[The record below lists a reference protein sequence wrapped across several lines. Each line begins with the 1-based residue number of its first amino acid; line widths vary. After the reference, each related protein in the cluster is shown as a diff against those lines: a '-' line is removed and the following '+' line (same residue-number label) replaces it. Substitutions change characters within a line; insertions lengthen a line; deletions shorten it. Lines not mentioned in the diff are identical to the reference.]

1 MTEDKEVNK
10 EIVEKTQEE
19 VLESLDKI
27 YEDDEVIVL
36 AAPDDSELE
45 KLIIEI
51 LSKQP
56 MKFKEL
62 KEVFS
67 ATAGEDRLRKA
78 LQRLAE
84 KGLVHELEDGTYV
97 VSKVTEYEEEYAEY
111 EEGYEGGYEE
121 EGYYS
126 EGEYSEYGGDYDYGY

>member
-1 MTEDKEVNK
+1 MTEEKEVNK

-27 YEDDEVIVL
+27 YEDDEVVVL

-56 MKFKEL
+56 MKFREL

-78 LQRLAE
+78 LQRLTE

-97 VSKVTEYEEEYAEY
+97 VSKVTEYEEYEEYG
-111 EEGYEGGYEE
+111 EEGYGEDYYGEE
-121 EGYYS
+121 F
-126 EGEYSEYGGDYDYGY
+126 GENEYDYKY

>member
-1 MTEDKEVNK
+1 MKEEKEVNK

-27 YEDDEVIVL
+27 YEDDEVVVL

-45 KLIIEI
+45 RLIVEI

-97 VSKVTEYEEEYAEY
+97 VSKVTEYEEYEEYGEGGYEEGYY
-111 EEGYEGGYEE
+111 EEGYEEGYGGGYD
-121 EGYYS
+121 Y
-126 EGEYSEYGGDYDYGY
+126 EY